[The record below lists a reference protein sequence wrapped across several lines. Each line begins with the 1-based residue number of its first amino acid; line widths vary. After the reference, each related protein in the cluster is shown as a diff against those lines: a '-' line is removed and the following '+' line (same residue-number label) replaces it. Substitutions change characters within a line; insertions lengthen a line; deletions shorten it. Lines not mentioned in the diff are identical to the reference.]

1 MCIISVFFFQMFSQN
16 VSPKEG
22 RHIAFVT
29 FQHHAFS
36 NVSSNDLSV
45 KMHSHIGC
53 IWKAFLRCAFSNVS
67 SYCLQGKTH
76 NHIGC
81 ICLTFLQCA
90 FSNVSLNCFYKKRHN
105 YIGAICLAF
114 FHCVFLNVASKHL
127 HEWMQKSH
135 WLHLFDFSP
144 MCVSNVSSN
153 CFYKKRHNYIGGICL
168 AFFRCAFVWLFSIV
182 CF

>member
-90 FSNVSLNCFYKKRHN
+90 FSNVSLNWCIITLIAFVW
-105 YIGAICLAF
+105 LF

-127 HEWMQKSH
+127 HEWMQNH
-135 WLHLFDFSP
+135 IGYICLTFLQCAF
-144 MCVSNVSSN
+144 SNVS
-153 CFYKKRHNYIGGICL
+153 
-168 AFFRCAFVWLFSIV
+168 
-182 CF
+182 

>member
-90 FSNVSLNCFYKKRHN
+90 FQMSPQIASIRRGIITLV
-105 YIGAICLAF
+105 AF
-114 FHCVFLNVASKHL
+114 VWLFFRCVFLNVASKRL
-127 HEWMQKSH
+127 HKMMQSH
-135 WLHLFDFSP
+135 IVCISFTFLHCRFS
-144 MCVSNVSSN
+144 SVSSD
-153 CFYKKRHNYIGGICL
+153 CL
-168 AFFRCAFVWLFSIV
+168 SEQVQSHIAQCVEQWKLRR
-182 CF
+182 